1 MRNIKRLYSKIRQFK
16 NLDVRLENNTVLVFD
31 PKIISEEPFLITD
44 GKMVNTIPANISE
57 ENDRESQRAIDMATG
72 FML

>member
-16 NLDVRLENNTVLVFD
+16 ELDVRLENNTVLVFD
-31 PKIISEEPFLITD
+31 PKMSSPEPFLITD

-57 ENDRESQRAIDMATG
+57 EHDRNAQRAIDIATG